1 MPPSRTPN
9 TDSPR
14 RWTQIS
20 ADVPAAAA
28 DAVADALLDLGAT
41 GIAEEYP
48 ELTQGGPAVSTSAL
62 APPPP
67 AAREGVTL
75 LAYLPGDV
83 PAASLIDPLLKR
95 LRVLDEVFAGLANVE
110 VHVEAIEEKDW
121 GKTWRAHYE
130 AVEVGRSLLVRP
142 SWKPATGG
150 HDRLEVIIDPS
161 MAFGTGTHFTTVG
174 CLEALED
181 ALDGRPGA
189 TVLDLGTGTGI
200 LAIAA
205 ARLGADSTLGVDTD
219 PEAVVVAQRNL
230 EINGV
235 QQSVTVRHGDLA
247 GVDGTFDV
255 VLANILAPVL
265 CDLAGELAAHMNP
278 GASLVVSGLLVD
290 QEEEVRRAL
299 TAAGV
304 EISNRRSDGEWVAL
318 EATLSS

>member
-9 TDSPR
+9 TEPPR
-14 RWTQIS
+14 SWTRIS
-20 ADVPAAAA
+20 VEVPAAAS

-48 ELTQGGPAVSTSAL
+48 ELMLGGPAVSTSAW

-67 AAREGVTL
+67 AARDCVTL

-83 PAASLIDPLLKR
+83 PAASLVEPLLGR
-95 LRVLDEVFAGLANVE
+95 LRILGEVFAGLANVE
-110 VHVEAIEEKDW
+110 VHVEAIEEEDW
-121 GKTWRAHYE
+121 GRTWRAHYE
-130 AVEVGRSLLVRP
+130 AVEVGRRLLVRP
-142 SWKPATGG
+142 SWKDAAA
-150 HDRLEVIIDPS
+150 HDRLEVVIDPS

-189 TVLDLGTGTGI
+189 SVLDLGTGTGI

-205 ARLGADSTLGVDTD
+205 VRLGAGSTLGVDSD
-219 PEAVVVAQRNL
+219 AEAVAVAQRNL

-235 QQSVTVRHGDLA
+235 QGGASVRHGELA
-247 GVDGTFDV
+247 GVAGTFDV
-255 VLANILAPVL
+255 VLANILAPVV
-265 CDLAGELAAHMNP
+265 CELAGELAAHMNP
-278 GASLVVSGLLVD
+278 GAALVVSGLLVD
-290 QEEEVRRAL
+290 QEQEVRDAL

-304 EISNRRSDGEWVAL
+304 QITNRRSDGEWVAL
-318 EATLSS
+318 EATASP